1 MPTAVSAVVV
11 PVPVWCPDPA
21 REVDQVTDALRQVDA
36 NLLLSLHALLEERN
50 LTHAGTRMT
59 MSQPAMSG
67 ALARLRKHFDDEL
80 LVRTGRGFELS
91 PLGEQLRPVVADAVE
106 AAEALLGNER
116 EFVPSSSTKQFD
128 VSMSEYAMTVLAEPL
143 TRLMGEQAPGCSVS
157 FDATPPS
164 REHYELQLMRRDL
177 IIAPLGFDFPG
188 RTQPIFTDELVCLVA
203 RSNPW
208 LSDGGLS
215 LEDLRAM
222 PHAVAE
228 FLTAGDR
235 VRPLEIEAGEKGLG
249 DRTVLVQVTSL
260 LTLPFAVAGTDMCA
274 FVPARLAAR
283 CLDMLD
289 LVVARTPLDTV
300 RITEAAH
307 WHPRRA
313 TDPAGVWLRRLLYD
327 VALDVES

>member
-1 MPTAVSAVVV
+1 MPRH
-11 PVPVWCPDPA
+11 PDIW
-21 REVDQVTDALRQVDA
+21 RKVHDVTDALRQVDA

-91 PLGEQLRPVVADAVE
+91 PLGEELRPLVAEAVE

-116 EFVPSSSTKQFD
+116 EFVPTKSTKQFD
-128 VSMSEYAMTVLAEPL
+128 VSMSEYAMTVLSEPL
-143 TRLMGEQAPGCSVS
+143 TRLMREQAPGCSVS
-157 FDATPPS
+157 FDSTPPS
-164 REHYELQLMRRDL
+164 REMFESQLMKRDL
-177 IIAPLGFDFPG
+177 IVAPLGFDFPG

-203 RSNPW
+203 RTNRW
-208 LSDGGLS
+208 LDDGALT

-228 FLTAGDR
+228 FLAAGDQQ
-235 VRPLEIEAGEKGLG
+235 RPLEVIAAERGLG

-274 FVPARLAAR
+274 FVPSRLAR
-283 CLDMLD
+283 HCLEMLD
-289 LVVARTPLDTV
+289 LVVATTPLDAV
-300 RITEAAH
+300 QITEAAH

-313 TDPAGVWLRRLLYD
+313 EDPAGVWLRQLLYD
-327 VALDVES
+327 VAVDVESDVTGD